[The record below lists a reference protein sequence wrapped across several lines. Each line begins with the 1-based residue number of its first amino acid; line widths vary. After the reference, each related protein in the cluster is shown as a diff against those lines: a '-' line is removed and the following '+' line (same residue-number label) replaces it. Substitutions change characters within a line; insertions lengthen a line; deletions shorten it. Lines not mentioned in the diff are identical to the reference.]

1 MRSLRRTVSFALA
14 LVLAHGVA
22 RADSTRTFEGD
33 VPSGGPDHFFVP
45 FDVPPGTAEIRVEHD
60 DLSPTNILDFGL
72 EDANGYRG
80 WGGGT
85 EEPIVVNAQAASRAY
100 VPGPL
105 DRGGMRVVVGK
116 AKVVS
121 SPAKYRIV
129 ITFLDKATLPP
140 DPDRRPY
147 EPGPAL
153 AVGARYYAGDFHV
166 HSKESTDARP
176 DLDEIARFARSR
188 GLAFVE
194 LSDHNTVT
202 QLELVSAARARNPGF
217 LFVPGIEVT
226 TYQGHGN
233 AIGAQRFV
241 EHKLAPGGATIEG
254 TVDAVRAQGAV
265 FGVNHPLLDLGDL
278 CIGCAW
284 KHEVAPEKIG
294 AYEIGTGGQ
303 KEGARLFLDVTLR
316 AWDTLLDRGSRAA
329 PIGGSDD
336 HQAGQAKGAFASPIG
351 SPTTLVLA
359 DELSAAA
366 IVEGVKRGRTVVKLQ
381 GPEDPMIEL
390 SGERGELPGDEV
402 AVKSARVRAR
412 VTGGIG
418 HKARFVTNGVPG
430 PESEITTDPFELA
443 TVAVAEAGKRVR
455 VRAEVLVDDKPRTV
469 TSHIFVQLD
478 PAGPEAA
485 ELASPEGT
493 GGCTTEGRAPSYGVA
508 PLVVALSA
516 LAAAWARAR
525 ART

>member
-1 MRSLRRTVSFALA
+1 
-14 LVLAHGVA
+14 
-22 RADSTRTFEGD
+22 
-33 VPSGGPDHFFVP
+33 
-45 FDVPPGTAEIRVEHD
+45 
-60 DLSPTNILDFGL
+60 
-72 EDANGYRG
+72 
-80 WGGGT
+80 
-85 EEPIVVNAQAASRAY
+85 
-100 VPGPL
+100 
-105 DRGGMRVVVGK
+105 
-116 AKVVS
+116 
-121 SPAKYRIV
+121 
-129 ITFLDKATLPP
+129 
-140 DPDRRPY
+140 
-147 EPGPAL
+147 
-153 AVGARYYAGDFHV
+153 
-166 HSKESTDARP
+166 
-176 DLDEIARFARSR
+176 
-188 GLAFVE
+188 
-194 LSDHNTVT
+194 
-202 QLELVSAARARNPGF
+202 
-217 LFVPGIEVT
+217 
-226 TYQGHGN
+226 
-233 AIGAQRFV
+233 
-241 EHKLAPGGATIEG
+241 
-254 TVDAVRAQGAV
+254 VRAQGAV

-485 ELASPEGT
+485 ELASPERT
-493 GGCTTEGRAPSYGVA
+493 GGCTTEGRAPSFGAA
-508 PLVVALSA
+508 PLVLALSA